1 MASLYRQSIF
11 ISTYWENLLNKFME
25 ELNQFL
31 SNLKFTYKASRKK
44 LTFLDVSVSFKN
56 DKIFIDI
63 HQSLKSIL

>member
-1 MASLYRQSIF
+1 
-11 ISTYWENLLNKFME
+11 ME

-44 LTFLDVSVSFKN
+44 LTFLDVSVSFKS

-63 HQSLKSIL
+63 DQ